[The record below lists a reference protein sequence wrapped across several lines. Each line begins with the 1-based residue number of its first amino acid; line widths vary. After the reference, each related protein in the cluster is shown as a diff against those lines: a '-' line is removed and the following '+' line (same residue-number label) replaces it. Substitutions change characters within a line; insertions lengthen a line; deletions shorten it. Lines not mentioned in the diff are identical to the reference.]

1 MITVWCYCTV
11 IIPQTQSAEVDAAE
25 KIFESNCETAIQLK
39 ISKWDKSSATKDRD
53 VGILM
58 DALNK
63 ALQFDA
69 QDLAEHPDGVIVGHI
84 EEFVEAIAAEK
95 V

>member
-1 MITVWCYCTV
+1 
-11 IIPQTQSAEVDAAE
+11 
-25 KIFESNCETAIQLK
+25 
-39 ISKWDKSSATKDRD
+39 
-53 VGILM
+53 M